1 MPGTHQ
7 PPPSRS
13 SAPMPPRPDEVPRVT
28 ERSVLERE
36 VHRIVEAGGRAN
48 VTLRVLGS
56 LGVSL
61 HCPSGAAL
69 LPTFLR
75 TYADI
80 DLAGYRR
87 ESRETRELLAGLG
100 YAEDREVFIASE
112 GRRGLFDHPS
122 TGIHVDVFFD
132 RLEFCHP
139 IPLDGRLVEDS
150 PTIPLAEL
158 LLSKLQVVKI
168 TEKDVVDTI
177 LLLLDHELAS
187 GDSDVID
194 AGRVARLCAADW
206 GLWRTVTLSLDK
218 VVALARSYPQLD
230 TAARDRVGSQVS
242 ALAARLAAEPKTFG
256 WRARAR
262 IGERKQWWTDV
273 EEVG

>member
-1 MPGTHQ
+1 M
-7 PPPSRS
+7 S
-13 SAPMPPRPDEVPRVT
+13 PRPDKVPHII

-36 VHRIVEAGGRAN
+36 VHRIVDAGLREGA
-48 VTLRVLGS
+48 TLRVLGS

-69 LPTFLR
+69 LSTFHR

-87 ESRETRELLAGLG
+87 ESRETGGLLAGLG

-112 GRRGLFDHPS
+112 GRRGLFDDPS
-122 TGIHVDVFFD
+122 TGIHVDVFYD

-139 IPLDGRLVEDS
+139 IPLNGRLAGDS

-168 TEKDVVDTI
+168 NEKDAVDTI

-187 GDSDVID
+187 GDSDVVD

-206 GLWRTVTLSLDK
+206 GLWRTVTLNLDK

-230 TAARDRVGSQVS
+230 PAARDRVESQVS

>member
-1 MPGTHQ
+1 M
-7 PPPSRS
+7 S
-13 SAPMPPRPDEVPRVT
+13 PRPDKVPRSI

-36 VHRIVEAGGRAN
+36 VHRIVDAGLREGA
-48 VTLRVLGS
+48 TLRVLGS

-69 LPTFLR
+69 LSTFNR

-80 DLAGYRR
+80 DFAGYRQ
-87 ESRETRELLAGLG
+87 ESRQTGELLARLG

-112 GRRGLFDHPS
+112 GRRGLFDDPS
-122 TGIHVDVFFD
+122 TGIHVDVFYD

-139 IPLDGRLVEDS
+139 IPLEGRLAQDS

-168 TEKDVVDTI
+168 NEKDVVDTI
-177 LLLLDHELAS
+177 LLLLDHELGS
-187 GDSDVID
+187 GDRDVVD

-206 GLWRTVTLSLDK
+206 GLWRTVTLNFDK
-218 VVALARSYPQLD
+218 VVALARGYPQLD
-230 TAARDRVGSQVS
+230 PAARDRVESKVS
-242 ALAARLAAEPKTFG
+242 ALAARIAAEPKTFG
-256 WRARAR
+256 WRVRAR
-262 IGERKQWWTDV
+262 IGERRQWWTDV